1 MRARYAYPLAV
12 LSGVVLS
19 LPFTDVSVLP
29 AWFGLAPMFYLVAE
43 APSRKRAAGLASVF
57 ALVWNLLA
65 FRFFNHLAF
74 GGWIALSVYT
84 SLFYLASLL
93 AVRELARRGT
103 VSAIFGT
110 AAVWTIVELARSR
123 IPVFAFPWLLLGHA
137 TEDHTHLRQLADLFG
152 VYGLSFLVAAVNA
165 VLAYVAAPVLFGKL
179 SAPPGSPLRRRVS
192 AAWVAVL
199 VLAALLYGAWR
210 VSELK
215 ARIEPGLR
223 IAMIQGCTYQKVS
236 RTDEEKQTQ
245 LDEHIAMHAKA
256 AQGEA
261 GGGGPPALICWAET
275 MVPGAFNVETY
286 AIKFARAVREHGIPT
301 VFGSDW
307 IHPDDKEIGLEDQ
320 RWYNTAFFMTGD
332 GKLAGRYAKRR
343 LVPFGEYI
351 PFTETLPFLTI
362 LRSVTRDS
370 YRPGAEPSP
379 VFETGGVR
387 FAFNVCIEDAHP
399 DLAREA
405 ARDGAD
411 VLMNITNDGWFHGT
425 FGPAAHLQA
434 ARFRAIEVRR
444 PLVRVTNSGVDAIV
458 DPLGDLSVPIPPDKI
473 GVAFANLPLLKGGAP
488 ATPYEALGE
497 LGVFG
502 LTVAILLLSLYLDK
516 RTSS

>member
-1 MRARYAYPLAV
+1 MRARYAYPLVV

-19 LPFTDVSVLP
+19 LPFTDVSALP
-29 AWFGLAPMFYLVAE
+29 AWFGLAPLLYLVAE
-43 APSRKRAAGLASVF
+43 APTRKRAAGLAYAF
-57 ALVWNLLA
+57 ALVWTLLA
-65 FRFFNHLAF
+65 FRFFNHLAV

-84 SLFYLASLL
+84 SLYYLAALL
-93 AVRELARRGT
+93 AVRGLARRGT

-110 AAVWTIVELARSR
+110 AVVWTLAELARSH
-123 IPVFAFPWLLLGHA
+123 IPVFGFPWLLLGHA
-137 TEDHTHLRQLADLFG
+137 TDEQAHLRQLADLFG

-165 VLAYVAAPVLFGKL
+165 VLAFVAAPVVSGRL
-179 SAPPGSPLRRRVS
+179 SAPPGTPLKRRVS
-192 AAWVAVL
+192 AAAVAAL
-199 VLAALLYGAWR
+199 ILAALLYGIWR
-210 VSELK
+210 VSALAPKLESG
-215 ARIEPGLR
+215 PR
-223 IAMIQGCTYQKVS
+223 IALLQGCAYNKVS
-236 RTDEEKQTQ
+236 RTDEEKQAQ
-245 LDEHIAMHAKA
+245 LDEHLAMHAQA
-256 AQGEA
+256 AQG

-286 AIKFARAVREHGIPT
+286 ALKFTKAVREHGIPT

-307 IHPDDKEIGLEDQ
+307 IHPDDKEIDVEEQ

-351 PFTETLPFLTI
+351 PFTETCPFLKI

-379 VFETGGVR
+379 VFETGGFR

-405 ARDGAD
+405 AASGAD
-411 VLMNITNDGWFHGT
+411 VLMNLTNDGWFHGT

-434 ARFRAIEVRR
+434 ARFRAVEVRR

-458 DPLGDLSVPIPPDKI
+458 DPLGNLTVPIPPDQV
-473 GVAFANLPLLKGGAP
+473 GVAFADLPLIKGGAP
-488 ATPYEALGE
+488 ATLYAAIGE

-502 LTVAILLLSLYLDK
+502 LLVAILLLSLLLD
-516 RTSS
+516 RRMIS